1 MIPSLWFAPW
11 QVMAAMAPGLC
22 GPARVT
28 FAPPAALFG
37 PFAPVWAIAMDPG
50 RNPWIAF
57 GASFGPLSFAV
68 RQGEREA

>member
-1 MIPSLWFAPW
+1 MIAPYWLAPW
-11 QVMAAMAPGLC
+11 QMMAAMMPNPC

-37 PFAPVWAIAMDPG
+37 PFAPVWAMAIDPG

-57 GASFGPLSFAV
+57 GASFGPLSVAV
-68 RQGEREA
+68 WQGERAA